1 MGIFY
6 EKDDLESLRDSWT
19 SKSPLGV
26 GLIFGFTTI
35 LGKCQNLALRQL
47 RTYSNLSAVDHEWF
61 MKADWRTSRNTID
74 LIYEFAVHS
83 VQNQLIK
90 RVLRFRSPFHVT
102 LNSKVGLSVVYLARK
117 FTYDLDSRF
126 SCLTLAIKFWH
137 WKGSTCSLIVKR
149 SYLSKNIRFHFWNC
163 VGLFFS
169 GILLIGN
176 WVTSSPCSM
185 RFWPSPGSW
194 SKG

>member
-102 LNSKVGLSVVYLARK
+102 LNSKVGPVVYLARK
-117 FTYDLDSRF
+117 FNYDGHNMTSTRNSRVW
-126 SCLTLAIKFWH
+126 L
-137 WKGSTCSLIVKR
+137 
-149 SYLSKNIRFHFWNC
+149 
-163 VGLFFS
+163 
-169 GILLIGN
+169 
-176 WVTSSPCSM
+176 
-185 RFWPSPGSW
+185 WPSSFDIEKVQHAVWLWKEVIYQKIFDFTFGIVLGYSFLAFYL
-194 SKG
+194 